1 MMLTS
6 VESKLDL
13 DAYFQEQM
21 ARPKRYEGQLSPTFQ
36 KALEEYHAGIT
47 EKDCNFYHTI
57 DLGDGRIRAG
67 SWDLRGHEEAYI
79 GGCDISGKR
88 VIEAGPASGFLSAY
102 IASEGA
108 DLVVFDLP
116 FGCGPE
122 LVPFP
127 EANMEDVAAGGRQSM
142 KRLRNSWWFAKKA
155 LGFDAAAVYGDIYEP
170 PGDIG
175 RFDVAIF
182 GAILLHLSNPFR
194 ALQTISAITDETV
207 VVTDVWNAR
216 ASDIG
221 VNTNSLRKAHMIFAP
236 SALPDGVVHWWGLSP
251 EAICHML
258 ERLGF
263 PNTTVTKHV
272 PKNMPS
278 APSMFTVVARRAA
291 R

>member
-21 ARPKRYEGQLSPTFQ
+21 TRPKRYGGQLSPPFQ
-36 KALEEYHAGIT
+36 KALEDYHAGIT
-47 EKDCNFYHTI
+47 EEDCDFYHTI
-57 DLGDGRIRAG
+57 DLGDGRLRTGA
-67 SWDLRGHEEAYI
+67 WDLRGHEEVYL
-79 GGCDISGKR
+79 GCCDVTGKR

-102 IASEGA
+102 MASKGA

-116 FGCGPE
+116 FGGGPE
-122 LVPFP
+122 LVPFA
-127 EANMEDVAAGGRQSM
+127 EANMGELAASGRQSM
-142 KRLRNSWWFAKKA
+142 KRLRNSWWYTKRK
-155 LGFDAAAVYGDIYEP
+155 LGFQACAIYGDIYDP
-170 PGDIG
+170 PKDIG
-175 RFDVAIF
+175 RFDISVF

-194 ALQTISAITDETV
+194 ALQALSAMTNDTLI
-207 VVTDVWNAR
+207 VTDVWNAFSTETG
-216 ASDIG
+216 AG
-221 VNTNSLRKAHMIFAP
+221 ANSLRKAHMIFAP
-236 SALPDGVVHWWGLSP
+236 SALPSGIVHWWGLSP